1 MTTKNE
7 PSIFFK
13 STGVDLVESAFRLGV
28 ITVNEL
34 RKNLGLKPVKNG
46 DVNLEKKNLDEYWEA
61 K

>member
-46 DVNLEKKNLDEYWEA
+46 DVNIEKKNLDE
-61 K
+61 